1 MYSPAISLSKNVLDF
16 FQRYL
21 IIRNRDFLFSYQEG
35 KENAQTEC
43 WSAGLHLVPVSTGI
57 WLAYEGFPVQ
67 IRHLFLAHSVADI
80 LCFCHHFQSWLKISD
95 NVAFAAL
102 GLIASNSQ
110 ISFLKHQFF
119 NAKVHTL
126 FDAGI
131 TGRVSD
137 CKVALW
143 IKGTDATFIA
153 DDDFIHID
161 HRRNRFV
168 IPIEAFSL
176 NRFEKTVGIRSG
188 IRTHKPKGGYFS
200 FNEFFMV
207 STDNYHNHFTK

>member
-1 MYSPAISLSKNVLDF
+1 MYPPAISLSKNVLDF
-16 FQRYL
+16 FQRHL
-21 IIRNRDFLFSYQEG
+21 TIRNGDFLFSYQEG

-43 WSAGLHLVPVSTGI
+43 WSADLHLVPASTGI

-67 IRHLFLAHSVADI
+67 IRHLFLAHSAADI

-102 GLIASNSQ
+102 GLVASNFQ
-110 ISFLKHQFF
+110 INLLKIQFV

-137 CKVALW
+137 CKVAFWL
-143 IKGTDATFIA
+143 KGTKATFIT
-153 DDDFIHID
+153 DGELIHIS
-161 HRRNRFV
+161 HYRNRFT
-168 IPIEAFSL
+168 IPVEAFSL

-188 IRTHKPKGGYFS
+188 IRTHKPKGGFNS
-200 FNEFFMV
+200 FYEFFIN
-207 STDNYHNHFTK
+207 TQ